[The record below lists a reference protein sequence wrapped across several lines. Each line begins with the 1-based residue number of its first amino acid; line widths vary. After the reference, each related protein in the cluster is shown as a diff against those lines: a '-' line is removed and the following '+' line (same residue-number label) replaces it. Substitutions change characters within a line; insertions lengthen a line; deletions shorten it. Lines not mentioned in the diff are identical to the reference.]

1 MRDGEPVPRSSYT
14 RSGTVGGRRLTDL
27 PDTGRILQ
35 LFDDGA
41 TIALQGVHRWW
52 PPVADLV
59 QAIEAFLTHPLQA
72 NAYVTPAGSR
82 GLDVHHDTHDVLAWQ
97 TVGTKHWVVHEPT
110 VTAPL
115 PRHGWSSDRDEPG
128 PLVMDTELTPGDCL
142 YLPRGTPHAAETED
156 GVSVHLT
163 IGIRTVTWQDLLE
176 RTVHRAGEHARF
188 RGALPA
194 GFARAPET
202 ATETAAAVLADA
214 AAWLRDQDPGEMLTT
229 EARRFWR
236 GRRTSLAGGLQD
248 TVASRAVAD
257 TTRVVPRPDTPVLVQ
272 RDEDR
277 LELVL
282 GDRTVALPGRVGPAV
297 DRLLAGPVTTS
308 DLTDLLDAPGR
319 RVLVRRLVRDGVLT
333 IVADR

>member
-1 MRDGEPVPRSSYT
+1 MPQSAYT
-14 RSGTVGGRRLTDL
+14 RSGTVGGRRLSDL
-27 PDTGRILQ
+27 PDPGRILR

-41 TIALQGVHRWW
+41 TIALQGIHRWW

-59 QAIEAFLTHPLQA
+59 RAIEAFLTHPLQA

-115 PRHGWSSDRDEPG
+115 PRHGWSSDRDRPG

-142 YLPRGTPHAAETED
+142 YLPRGTPHAAETQA

-163 IGIRTVTWQDLLE
+163 IGIRTVTRQDLLE
-176 RTVHRAGEHARF
+176 RTVRRAGEQARF

-194 GFARAPET
+194 GFARDPAA
-202 ATETAAAVLADA
+202 ATEAAAAVLEDA
-214 AAWLRDQDPGEMLTT
+214 AAWLRDQDPGDVMAT

-248 TVASRAVAD
+248 TVASHTITDA
-257 TTRVVPRPDTPVLVQ
+257 TRVTPRPDTPVLVQ
-272 RDEDR
+272 RHEDR

-282 GDRTVALPGRVGPAV
+282 GDRTVALPRRVAPAV
-297 DRLLAGPVTTS
+297 DRLLAGPATAA
-308 DLTDLLDAPGR
+308 DLADLLDAPGR
-319 RVLVRRLVRDGVLT
+319 RVLVQRLVRDGLLT
-333 IVADR
+333 IASDR

>member
-1 MRDGEPVPRSSYT
+1 MPRSAYT

-27 PDTGRILQ
+27 PDPGRILR
-35 LFDDGA
+35 LFDEGA

-52 PPVADLV
+52 PPVTELV

-110 VTAPL
+110 VAAPL
-115 PRHGWSSDRDEPG
+115 PRHGWSSDRDRPG
-128 PLVMDTELTPGDCL
+128 PLVMDTELTPGDCI
-142 YLPRGTPHAAETED
+142 YLPRGTPHAAETEA

-163 IGIRTVTWQDLLE
+163 LGIRAVTRQDLLE
-176 RTVHRAGEHARF
+176 HTVHRAGEQARF

-194 GFARAPET
+194 GFARDPAAAAE
-202 ATETAAAVLADA
+202 AAAAVLEDA
-214 AAWLRDQDPGEMLTT
+214 AAWLREQDPGDVSAA

-248 TVASRAVAD
+248 TVASRAITDA
-257 TTRVVPRPDTPVLVQ
+257 TRVAPRPDAPVLVQ
-272 RDEDR
+272 RHEDR

-282 GDRTVALPGRVGPAV
+282 GDRTVALPPRVAPAV
-297 DRLLAGPVTTS
+297 DRLLAGPATPA
-308 DLTDLLDAPGR
+308 DLADLLDASGR
-319 RVLVRRLVRDGVLT
+319 AVLVRRLVRDGLLT
-333 IVADR
+333 IMSDR